1 MPADGVEDDAGTE
14 TEEEVEDNA
23 GTETEE
29 GVEDDKQRWE
39 TTLNRLHRLVL
50 KLNDNW
56 SKQKISQLTIQRLY
70 YSTEKLGRIA
80 QIFNTYLCLD
90 DGRVVSNFVAQAI
103 RKHSLTTNQ
112 SKSTKEHRHQ
122 RWVDIGISIVEPSD
136 SERRDATD
144 KTGRSEQYIS
154 MERTNQGR
162 WLSKDQ
168 MVRMWLLTSLSD
180 FMRSFVVGWDHS
192 WEIWSGVHEICR
204 TELVSK
210 IKIALWNEMKNTKK
224 GNRNVIDYLSS
235 IGYFVDMLVEM
246 GDDVTEREHIDAI
259 LEGLPEEGYESV
271 RTIIRSRV
279 DATSSDL
286 ETLMIIQEMV
296 VSGAQPPIDDL
307 HRTNDNVDAAGRG
320 GGGGERGGRG
330 GDERGGRGRRRSGR
344 LGRQGSGGRSGS
356 G

>member
-29 GVEDDKQRWE
+29 GVEDDVGTE
-39 TTLNRLHRLVL
+39 TEEEVEDDADTETEAEVGDDADTVTEAEVGDDAESPSSTCTGFSAM
-50 KLNDNW
+50 K
-56 SKQKISQLTIQRLY
+56 IQRRFYLELY
-70 YSTEKLGRIA
+70 EDKGRIA

-90 DGRVVSNFVAQAI
+90 DGRVVSNFVAQ
-103 RKHSLTTNQ
+103 TNQ

-136 SERRDATD
+136 
-144 KTGRSEQYIS
+144 K
-154 MERTNQGR
+154 
-162 WLSKDQ
+162 
-168 MVRMWLLTSLSD
+168 
-180 FMRSFVVGWDHS
+180 
-192 WEIWSGVHEICR
+192 
-204 TELVSK
+204 
-210 IKIALWNEMKNTKK
+210 
-224 GNRNVIDYLSS
+224 
-235 IGYFVDMLVEM
+235 
-246 GDDVTEREHIDAI
+246 
-259 LEGLPEEGYESV
+259 
-271 RTIIRSRV
+271 
-279 DATSSDL
+279 
-286 ETLMIIQEMV
+286 MV